1 MITLTENATN
11 HIKNFLE
18 KRGKG
23 LGVRLG
29 VKTSGCSGMAYN
41 LEFVDEADPED
52 LVFEQNGAKVYI
64 DPKSLVY
71 LDGTQMDYT
80 KEVSLAADPAR
91 RGQFRFA
98 DGSEHVTVDVIFP
111 VLHGLYGEDGTI
123 QGLFELSGV
132 PYVGTGVLSSIEVLH
147 IHFVSY
153 LSFIHIEGLYV
164 LLSRSVVP
172 IVHHVILHLP
182 HSKGTTFDKHK
193 PRTGFLIFEID
204 RKSTR

>member
-1 MITLTENATN
+1 MITLTENAAN

-80 KEVSLAADPAR
+80 KEGLQEGFKFENPNVKDSCGCGESFHVSHPSGSGQQKR
-91 RGQFRFA
+91 RDSIKTVPPFFRFLPV
-98 DGSEHVTVDVIFP
+98 VTAFAFP
-111 VLHGLYGEDGTI
+111 FALYLVAE
-123 QGLFELSGV
+123 
-132 PYVGTGVLSSIEVLH
+132 
-147 IHFVSY
+147 
-153 LSFIHIEGLYV
+153 
-164 LLSRSVVP
+164 
-172 IVHHVILHLP
+172 
-182 HSKGTTFDKHK
+182 
-193 PRTGFLIFEID
+193 
-204 RKSTR
+204 